1 MSALIEFVSKRPEYT
16 RTVVT
21 MRVTGEAPIDEIVQA
36 AKEAAHDSMP
46 FGYRVER
53 RADLYLIHIYTD

>member
-1 MSALIEFVSKRPEYT
+1 MTASIEFVSKRPEFT

-21 MRVTGEAPIDEIVQA
+21 MRVTGEAPIDAIVQA
-36 AKEAAHDSMP
+36 AKAAADDSMP

-53 RADLYLIHIYTD
+53 RADLYLIHIYND